1 MAQIYHDSS
10 IICNIALTSVS
21 ADAHSVCRITHASL
35 FADFNDLKVEGQV
48 GVKAAASA
56 AAAAFAL
63 SLPPSLRL
71 ADASRGCR
79 DDPETNQD
87 VALRFA
93 AAISCYGD
101 FIT

>member
-21 ADAHSVCRITHASL
+21 ADAHSVCRVTHASL
-35 FADFNDLKVEGQV
+35 FADFNDLKVEGHA
-48 GVKAAASA
+48 GVEAAASA
-56 AAAAFAL
+56 AAAAFA
-63 SLPPSLRL
+63 SLPPR
-71 ADASRGCR
+71 ATDRQTDASRGCR

-93 AAISCYGD
+93 AAI
-101 FIT
+101 